1 VRETSAIE
9 SAVGGGTT
17 VAPLARMELVKT
29 AMATG
34 IIALF
39 LTPGSS
45 EADTLALKWDA
56 PTEGATAGYVVW
68 YGTSS
73 AAYSSS
79 IDVGLAT
86 TRSVA
91 GLSGGTAYYF
101 AVQTYNAQR
110 EYSAFSNELMAAT
123 VLAPPTN
130 FVATLR
136 DQKFVD
142 LTWQAPAGTVSG
154 YGIQIGTAPGAS
166 DVATVPTSPTPA
178 LTISNL
184 PPGTY
189 YMQAYSVN
197 SGGVSQPSNGAA
209 VTLVALAQ
217 PPLNFVAT
225 VSSGYIIKLSWL
237 APSATAVAYQIE
249 VGSSPGMS
257 DVRTFTKAV
266 TKWSISNLPNGIYY
280 VRVRTDSATGLS
292 APTTEVAVHVTLS
305 VQ

>member
-1 VRETSAIE
+1 MQLLRTSIAI
-9 SAVGGGTT
+9 V
-17 VAPLARMELVKT
+17 
-29 AMATG
+29 

-39 LTPGSS
+39 LTVGSS
-45 EADTLALKWDA
+45 EANTLALQWDA
-56 PTEGATAGYVVW
+56 PTDGVTTGYVVW

-73 AAYSSS
+73 ASYSSS
-79 IDVGLAT
+79 MDVGLAMT
-86 TRSVA
+86 KSVE

-101 AVQTYNAQR
+101 VVQSYNAQR
-110 EYSAFSNELMAAT
+110 EYSAFSTELMAAT
-123 VLAPPTN
+123 LLAPPTN

-136 DQKFVD
+136 DQEFVD

-154 YGIQIGTAPGAS
+154 YGIQIGTTPGTS
-166 DVATVPTSPTPA
+166 DVAALTTGPATA
-178 LTISNL
+178 LTINNL

-197 SGGVSQPSNGAA
+197 SGGVSEPSNGAV

-225 VSSGYIIKLSWL
+225 VSKGYIIKLSWL
-237 APSATAVAYQIE
+237 APSVTAIYYQIE
-249 VGSSPGMS
+249 VGSAPGQS

-266 TKWSISNLPNGIYY
+266 TKWSIGNLPNGVYY
-280 VRVRTDSATGLS
+280 VRVRTVSATGLS
-292 APTTEVAVHVTLS
+292 APTTEVALQLTTS